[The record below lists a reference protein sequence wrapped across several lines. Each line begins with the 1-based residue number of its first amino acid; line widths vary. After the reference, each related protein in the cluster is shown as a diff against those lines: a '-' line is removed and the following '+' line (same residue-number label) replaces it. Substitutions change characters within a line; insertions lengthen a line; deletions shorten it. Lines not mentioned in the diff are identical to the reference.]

1 MTPEDKLRAFARE
14 ILHEW
19 YDTTDL
25 DGGTLQELA
34 ERHGLLEPH
43 TVTESCGDHCGCAE
57 MGDFPTTCYRMT
69 EALTGAR
76 METPA
81 VPCIWRAGCDKKANC
96 QEAGCCLGVRSNRG
110 EPG

>member
-1 MTPEDKLRAFARE
+1 MSSDTDKLRAFARE

-25 DGGTLQELA
+25 DGGTLQEMA

-57 MGDFPTTCYRMT
+57 MGDFPTQCYRMT
-69 EALTGAR
+69 KTL
-76 METPA
+76 
-81 VPCIWRAGCDKKANC
+81 I
-96 QEAGCCLGVRSNRG
+96 G
-110 EPG
+110 E